1 MARTSLER
9 ESRWNYPV
17 STICGVSPY
26 PLVANVVPN
35 NAFFVDAHG
44 TFTDDF
50 AITFMQGH
58 AMRVATLVQ
67 TLA

>member
-9 ESRWNYPV
+9 KSRWNYPV
-17 STICGVSPY
+17 SAICEVSPY
-26 PLVANVVPN
+26 PLAAKVVSN
-35 NAFFVDAHG
+35 DAFFVDAHG